1 MSIQVA
7 VVGATGAVGQEMLRI
22 LEQRKFP
29 VGGLRLFASRN
40 SAGTR
45 LPFAGSEFVVEDLES
60 ADLQGIELALFS
72 IGADLALR
80 HGPRAAQAGAL
91 VVDNSTAFRMDP
103 QTPLVVP
110 EVNADKLRPRPA
122 IVANPNCCAIP
133 LVQVLHPLHRLA
145 GLVRVVVSTYQSV
158 SGTGKEAMEEL
169 RRQTVSL
176 LAGEEDPPQVYARPI
191 AFNCFPHVDGF
202 TENGYTKEEVKVAE
216 ESRKILGLPEL
227 RMSATCVRVPVFR
240 AHSESVCI
248 EFARPVRPE
257 EAREALRAV
266 AGLEVWDDPSR
277 LLYPTPRDA
286 DGGDATLVGRVREDV
301 SNPGGIQ
308 LWLCS
313 DNLRKGAALNA
324 VQIAERVLV
333 G

>member
-1 MSIQVA
+1 MSFHVA

-29 VGGLRLFASRN
+29 VGKLRLFASRN

-45 LPFAGSEFVVEDLES
+45 LPFGGAEFVVEDLEL
-60 ADLQGIELALFS
+60 ANLEGIDLALFS
-72 IGADLALR
+72 IGAELALV
-80 HGPRAAQAGAL
+80 HGPRAAEAGAL

-103 QTPLVVP
+103 STPLVVP
-110 EVNADKLRPRPA
+110 EVNPQALTPRPR

-133 LVQVLHPLHRLA
+133 LVQVLHPLHQMA
-145 GLVRVVVSTYQSV
+145 GLMRVVVSTYQSV

-169 RRQTVSL
+169 RRQSVSL
-176 LAGEEDPPQVYARPI
+176 LAGEEDPPQVYPRPI
-191 AFNCFPHVDGF
+191 AFNCFPHVDAF
-202 TENGYTKEEVKVAE
+202 TESGYTREEVKVVE
-216 ESRKILGLPEL
+216 ESRKILGLPGL
-227 RMSATCVRVPVFR
+227 RMSATCVRIPVFR
-240 AHSESVCI
+240 SHSESVCI
-248 EFARPVRPE
+248 EFDRPVRRE
-257 EAREALRAV
+257 EAREALV
-266 AGLEVWDDPSR
+266 GTPGLEIWDEPGRS
-277 LLYPTPRDA
+277 LYPTPRDA
-286 DGGDATLVGRVREDV
+286 EGGDATLVGRIREDM

-324 VQIAERVLV
+324 VQIAERVLA